1 MLVSCGIVCFG
12 LYLRSSLPRRRGD
25 AETRSILKRDN
36 LLKGFLTPRL
46 SVSAVQIPLN
56 DFKLEPQFF
65 AADDVAEVLLPEFA

>member
-12 LYLRSSLPRRRGD
+12 LYLRSLYRRD